1 MALLRWFVLEIF
13 SKTDIIGTLCKHS
26 HRLEFECDFLKGDFN
41 KLKRLIVGIT
51 GASAG
56 VYGVR
61 LLQVLTKQEDI
72 EIHLTISSSGAR
84 ALSEELQIEVDLD
97 NFKLESLIGVSSPR
111 VVYHHESDIAAP
123 IASGSFRTEGMIVVP
138 CSMGSIASIAGGMS
152 RNLIQRAADVCIKE
166 NRKLVVVPRETPLSP
181 IHLENMLKLSR
192 LGVCVLPAMP
202 GFYHFPKN
210 VDDLLNFVVT
220 KILDQFGIDTEL
232 IQRWKE

>member
-1 MALLRWFVLEIF
+1 MALWFVLEVF
-13 SKTDIIGTLCKHS
+13 SKVSIIDILRRRA
-26 HRLEFECDFLKGDFN
+26 HRLKFVYDFRKGEFN

-56 VYGVR
+56 IYGVR

-97 NFKLESLIGVSSPR
+97 NFKLEPLIGISSSR
-111 VVYHHESDIAAP
+111 VRYHHESDIAAP
-123 IASGSFRTEGMIVVP
+123 IASGSFRTDGMVVVP

-202 GFYHFPKN
+202 GFYHYPKN

-220 KILDQFGIDTEL
+220 KILDQFGIDTKL

>member
-1 MALLRWFVLEIF
+1 M
-13 SKTDIIGTLCKHS
+13 
-26 HRLEFECDFLKGDFN
+26 
-41 KLKRLIVGIT
+41 KRLIVGIT

-56 VYGVR
+56 IYGVR
-61 LLQVLTKQEDI
+61 LLQVLTEQEDI

-123 IASGSFRTEGMIVVP
+123 IASGSFRTEGMVVVP
-138 CSMGSIASIAGGMS
+138 CSMGSIASIAGGIS

-202 GFYHFPKN
+202 GFYHYPKN

-220 KILDQFGIDTEL
+220 KILDQFGIDTKL
-232 IQRWKE
+232 IQRWKEF

>member
-1 MALLRWFVLEIF
+1 M
-13 SKTDIIGTLCKHS
+13 
-26 HRLEFECDFLKGDFN
+26 
-41 KLKRLIVGIT
+41 KRLIVGIT

-61 LLQVLTKQEDI
+61 LLQVLTEQTDI
-72 EIHLTISSSGAR
+72 EVHLTISSSGAR
-84 ALSEELQIEVDLD
+84 ALSEELQLQVDLD

-111 VVYHHESDIAAP
+111 VIYHHESDIAAP
-123 IASGSFRTEGMIVVP
+123 IASGSFRTEGMVVVP
-138 CSMGSIASIAGGMS
+138 CSMGSVASIAGGMS

-166 NRKLVVVPRETPLSP
+166 NRKLVIVPRETPLSP

-202 GFYHFPKN
+202 GFYHYPKD

-220 KILDQFGIDTEL
+220 KILDQFGIDAKL
-232 IQRWKE
+232 IQRWKEL

>member
-1 MALLRWFVLEIF
+1 M
-13 SKTDIIGTLCKHS
+13 
-26 HRLEFECDFLKGDFN
+26 
-41 KLKRLIVGIT
+41 
-51 GASAG
+51 
-56 VYGVR
+56 
-61 LLQVLTKQEDI
+61 
-72 EIHLTISSSGAR
+72 TISASGAR

-97 NFKLESLIGVSSPR
+97 NFELASLIGISSPR
-111 VVYHHESDIAAP
+111 VIYHHESDIAAP

-138 CSMGSIASIAGGMS
+138 CSMGSVASIANGMS

-166 NRKLVVVPRETPLSP
+166 KRRLVLVPRETPLSP

-210 VDDLLNFVVT
+210 VDDLLNFIIT
-220 KILDQFGIDTEL
+220 KILDQFGIDSAL

>member
-1 MALLRWFVLEIF
+1 M
-13 SKTDIIGTLCKHS
+13 
-26 HRLEFECDFLKGDFN
+26 
-41 KLKRLIVGIT
+41 KRLIVGIT

-61 LLQVLTKQEDI
+61 LLQVLTKLEDI

-84 ALSEELQIEVDLD
+84 ALSEELQIEVDLN
-97 NFKLESLIGVSSPR
+97 NFELEALIGISSSR
-111 VVYHHESDIAAP
+111 VVYHHESDIAAS
-123 IASGSFRTEGMIVVP
+123 IASGSFRTEGMVVVP

-210 VDDLLNFVVT
+210 VDDLLNFIVT

>member
-1 MALLRWFVLEIF
+1 M
-13 SKTDIIGTLCKHS
+13 
-26 HRLEFECDFLKGDFN
+26 
-41 KLKRLIVGIT
+41 KRLIVGIT

-61 LLQVLTKQEDI
+61 LLQVLTEQQDI

-84 ALSEELQIEVDLD
+84 ALSEELQLQVDLD

-111 VVYHHESDIAAP
+111 VIYHHESDIAAP
-123 IASGSFRTEGMIVVP
+123 IASGSFRTEGMVVVP
-138 CSMGSIASIAGGMS
+138 CSMGSVASIAGGMS

-166 NRKLVVVPRETPLSP
+166 NRKLVIVPRETPLSP

-202 GFYHFPKN
+202 GFYHYPKD

-220 KILDQFGIDTEL
+220 KILDQFGIDAKL
-232 IQRWKE
+232 IQRWKEL

>member
-1 MALLRWFVLEIF
+1 MKLE
-13 SKTDIIGTLCKHS
+13 H
-26 HRLEFECDFLKGDFN
+26 DFLTGDFN
-41 KLKRLIVGIT
+41 TLKRLIVGIT

-61 LLQVLTKQEDI
+61 LLQVLTEQQDI

-84 ALSEELQIEVDLD
+84 ALAEELQLEVDLD

-111 VVYHHESDIAAP
+111 VIYHHESDIAAP
-123 IASGSFRTEGMIVVP
+123 IASGSFRTEGMVVVP
-138 CSMGSIASIAGGMS
+138 CSMGSVASIAGGMS

-166 NRKLVVVPRETPLSP
+166 NRKLVIVPRETPLSP

-202 GFYHFPKN
+202 GFYHYPKD

-220 KILDQFGIDTEL
+220 KILDQFGIDTGL

>member
-1 MALLRWFVLEIF
+1 M
-13 SKTDIIGTLCKHS
+13 
-26 HRLEFECDFLKGDFN
+26 
-41 KLKRLIVGIT
+41 KRLIVGIT

-61 LLQVLTKQEDI
+61 LLQVLTKQADI
-72 EIHLTISSSGAR
+72 EVHLTISSSGAR
-84 ALSEELQIEVDLD
+84 ALSEELQIEVDLN
-97 NFKLESLIGVSSPR
+97 NFTLESLIGVSSSR
-111 VVYHHESDIAAP
+111 VIYHHESDIAAP
-123 IASGSFRTEGMIVVP
+123 IASGSFRTEGMVVVP
-138 CSMGSIASIAGGMS
+138 CSMGSLASIAGGMS

-202 GFYHFPKN
+202 GFYHYPKN
-210 VDDLLNFVVT
+210 VDDLLNFIVT

-232 IQRWKE
+232 IQRWKES

>member
-1 MALLRWFVLEIF
+1 M
-13 SKTDIIGTLCKHS
+13 
-26 HRLEFECDFLKGDFN
+26 
-41 KLKRLIVGIT
+41 KRLIVGIT

-61 LLQVLTKQEDI
+61 LLQVLTGQQDI

-84 ALSEELQIEVDLD
+84 ALSEELQLEVDLD
-97 NFKLESLIGVSSPR
+97 DFKLESLIGVSSPR
-111 VVYHHESDIAAP
+111 VIYHHESDIAAP
-123 IASGSFRTEGMIVVP
+123 IASGSFRTEGMVVVP
-138 CSMGSIASIAGGMS
+138 CSMGSVASIAGGMS

-166 NRKLVVVPRETPLSP
+166 NRKLVIVPRETPLSP

-202 GFYHFPKN
+202 GFYHYPKD

-220 KILDQFGIDTEL
+220 KILDQFGIDTGL
-232 IQRWKE
+232 IQRWKEF